1 MHKKRSSIQYKK
13 LTTPEVLAR
22 VEKYFTSKDVLAS
35 HRINFAFESIRIL
48 DENMEF
54 YGINALMFNSLKK
67 IMLGYELQLIEG
79 ITGRIV
85 IENEVLRI
93 IPRDLLNK
101 IEDLFLILEDSRS
114 KLHWYSISTHFMIFS
129 ERYMLDIIIY
139 KIYE

>member
-1 MHKKRSSIQYKK
+1 
-13 LTTPEVLAR
+13 
-22 VEKYFTSKDVLAS
+22 
-35 HRINFAFESIRIL
+35 
-48 DENMEF
+48 
-54 YGINALMFNSLKK
+54 MFNSLKK

-101 IEDLFLILEDSRS
+101 IEDLFLILEELRT

-129 ERYMLDIIIY
+129 ERYMLILYDDFSYTGIVDEI
-139 KIYE
+139 